1 MYLVCIT
8 GPVFRAHNPEWAWN
22 PLSGEGARRCGGRFN
37 RIGVEALYKSLHV
50 LTALRE
56 ASTLGRPMQP
66 LTLCEYEVDC
76 DRVFDSRNSAAMS
89 EEGLTI
95 DELRCPS
102 WERDMLAG
110 RIPSSQVAAEQLKA
124 RGYHAMLAL
133 GFARGSLFDDV
144 NLVFW
149 NWSDSLP
156 NRVTVI
162 DAENRLP
169 RDRSSWTTSELS
181 AIV

>member
-1 MYLVCIT
+1 M
-8 GPVFRAHNPEWAWN
+8 
-22 PLSGEGARRCGGRFN
+22 
-37 RIGVEALYKSLHV
+37 GVEALYTSLHI

-66 LTLCEYEVDC
+66 LTLSEYEVDC

-110 RIPSSQVAAEQLKA
+110 RIPSSQVAAEHLDNFK
-124 RGYHAMLAL
+124 
-133 GFARGSLFDDV
+133 
-144 NLVFW
+144 
-149 NWSDSLP
+149 
-156 NRVTVI
+156 T
-162 DAENRLP
+162 
-169 RDRSSWTTSELS
+169 S